1 MSVPM
6 KQAGTFESPSASVE
20 RSVRMRLSRA
30 AGLIRSKGAK
40 GSGPFR
46 VGVDLGTS
54 AVKVI
59 VLDESGEPVAAI
71 LRLATVV
78 RDGVVLDYIGAI
90 DILREL
96 VRELENRL
104 GRDLVRCAT
113 GIPPGT
119 GSANSRATANVCE
132 AAGLEVIGVIDEPT
146 AAATTLHIREG
157 VIVDVGGGTTGI
169 SILHDGIPIRVADE
183 ATGGTHFTLVLAGHF
198 GIPFEDAE
206 RLKLDTK
213 QSSRLFPVL
222 VPVMEKVASIV
233 ARYVDGYPTDRVYL
247 VGGAASLAGFSEVLA
262 DRLGLPVE
270 VPPEPMLI
278 TPMGLALNVPE
289 GSSDGN

>member
-1 MSVPM
+1 MSAPI
-6 KQAGTFESPSASVE
+6 KQAGAFESPSAGVE
-20 RSVRMRLSRA
+20 HSVRLRLSQA

-59 VLDESGEPVAAI
+59 VLDGLGEPAAAI

-90 DILREL
+90 DILRQL
-96 VRELENRL
+96 VRELEKRL
-104 GRDLVRCAT
+104 GQDLVRCAT

-119 GSANSRATANVCE
+119 GSANSRATAHICE
-132 AAGLEVIGVIDEPT
+132 AAGLEVTGVIDEPT

-157 VIVDVGGGTTGI
+157 VVVDVGGGTTGI
-169 SILHDGIPIRVADE
+169 SILHDGLPIQVADE
-183 ATGGTHFTLVLAGHF
+183 ATGGTHFTLVLAGRF

-233 ARYVDGYPTDRVYL
+233 ARNIDGYRTDRVYL
-247 VGGAASLAGFSEVLA
+247 VGGAASLAGFSGVLA
-262 DRLGLPVE
+262 DRLGLPVV

-278 TPMGLALNVPE
+278 TPMGLALNVP
-289 GSSDGN
+289 GGTGDGN